1 MMFGPSPSGVPD
13 WGTMASADFCMFNA
27 PSRRRLPTIVGVP
40 CRPPRVRAVAFV
52 PCTCPIYCC
61 TLWLYGASPCAA
73 GSPKYNSLKSGSC
86 TSGRDFAA
94 GFLQIP
100 PRGGHP
106 CLRLTVGTANPRSGL
121 SPYSYRPCRAHRE
134 KKSKACSPYSFFK
147 SVRRKGSVLNAPES
161 PVLFHL

>member
-121 SPYSYRPCRAHRE
+121 SPYSYRPCRAHR
-134 KKSKACSPYSFFK
+134 KKPSRC
-147 SVRRKGSVLNAPES
+147 REGLNALS
-161 PVLFHL
+161 YRST